1 MMQSVMACTLSVG
14 IVDGILDSLCI
25 NLFFFFVTHVQII
38 IIMAINVLNSH

>member
-25 NLFFFFVTHVQII
+25 NLFFVTHVQII